1 MSVQFGKCNFDGQP
15 LDPRDLDEARPMLAP
30 YGPDGEGY
38 VCKDNFGILYRAF
51 HTTREAKRET
61 QPYVSNSGALI
72 TWDGRLDN
80 RKELIERLGGF
91 LSSESTDLEIVAAGY
106 ARWRSDVFREL
117 IGDWAISIWDPKTQ
131 SLLLAKDFVGTR
143 HLYYAVENDHV
154 TWCTLLDPLVLFSR
168 HPFQLEEE
176 FLAGWISFLPATH
189 LTPFIGIHAVPPS
202 SFVRLALGTQK
213 VTKFWDFDPGKKIL
227 YRADGE
233 YEAHFR
239 AALSQSVHRR
249 LRSDSPV
256 LAELSGGMDSS
267 AIVCVADE
275 LSRHQPGI
283 SQTVDTVSYFD
294 NSEPNWDERPY
305 FTKVEEKR
313 GRTGYHIAVTSQSLF
328 NVHPKYDSV
337 AVKPNSLSRNDETNQ
352 PLSGYMNAQ
361 RIRVLL
367 SGVGGDEVT
376 GGVPT
381 PTPEIANLLF
391 RGRFLTLAQRLKL
404 WALEKRR
411 PWISLLTEVFRET
424 FPSVLG
430 AQGRLKSA
438 TWLNS
443 DFANRHRLA
452 LAGYDRGLNVLGALP
467 SFQENIRVLDGLR
480 RQLGC
485 VRLLAEP
492 LHERRYP
499 YLDRDLLEF
508 LYAVP
513 REQILRPGQR
523 RSLMRR
529 ALVGIVPHEVL
540 ERRRKAY
547 VARGPA
553 LALSVEWPSIAQL
566 IQEMVASSIGIV
578 NASSFRDSL
587 QKARNGE
594 EVPIL
599 PLMRTLEIEFWLRNL
614 SQNGL
619 LMTHS
624 LSRTT
629 GRLLNRA
636 TDRIAGRLEKSSAS

>member
-1 MSVQFGKCNFDGQP
+1 MSVQFGKCNFDGKP
-15 LDPRDLDEARPMLAP
+15 VDPRDLDEARPVLAA

-38 VCKDNFGILYRAF
+38 ICKNNFGILYRAF

-80 RKELIERLGGF
+80 RNDLIERLGGF
-91 LSSESTDLEIVAAGY
+91 LSSESTDLEIAAAGY
-106 ARWRSDVFREL
+106 ERWRTDMFREL
-117 IGDWAISIWDPKTQ
+117 IGDWSISIWDPKTQ

-143 HLYYAVENDHV
+143 HLYYVVENDHV
-154 TWCTLLDPLVLFSR
+154 TWCTILDPLVLCSR

-176 FLAGWISFLPATH
+176 FLAGWISFLPETH
-189 LTPFIGIHAVPPS
+189 LTPYVGIHAVPPS
-202 SFVRLALGTQK
+202 SCVRLALGTQQ
-213 VTKFWDFDPGKKIL
+213 VTKFWDFDPGKRIL

-233 YEAHFR
+233 YEEHFR
-239 AALSQSVHRR
+239 AALWQSVHRR

-267 AIVCVADE
+267 AIVCMADE
-275 LSRHQPGI
+275 LSRHRRGI

-328 NVHPKYDSV
+328 NLHPKYDSV
-337 AVKPNSLSRNDETNQ
+337 AVTPNSLSRNDETNQ
-352 PLSGYMNAQ
+352 PLAEYMNAQ

-381 PTPEIANLLF
+381 PTPEIADLLF
-391 RGRFLTLAQRLKL
+391 RGKFLTLAQRLKL
-404 WALEKRR
+404 WALEKRC
-411 PWISLLTEVFRET
+411 PWISLLSEVFRET

-430 AQGRLKSA
+430 APRRLRSA
-438 TWLNS
+438 NWLNS
-443 DFANRHRLA
+443 AFANRHRLA
-452 LAGYDRGLNVLGALP
+452 LRGYDRGLNVLGTLP
-467 SFQENIRVLDGLR
+467 SFQENLRVLDGLR
-480 RQLGC
+480 RQLAC
-485 VRLLAEP
+485 FRLLSEP

-513 REQILRPGQR
+513 REQIVRPGQR

-547 VARGPA
+547 VARGPV
-553 LALSVEWPSIAQL
+553 LALSVEWPNIAQV
-566 IQEMVASSIGIV
+566 IQEMLASSIGIV
-578 NASSFRDSL
+578 NAAAFRNSL

-599 PLMRTLEIEFWLRNL
+599 PLMRTLDIEFWLRNL

-619 LMTHS
+619 LVTDS
-624 LSRTT
+624 TSRTM
-629 GRLLNRA
+629 GRLINRA
-636 TDRIAGRLEKSSAS
+636 TDRIAGPLEKSSAS